1 MNKTKECLN
10 CEFFGQL
17 SDWQTVEY
25 AELIKQ
31 DNGTGFKDGK
41 PVTNTTV
48 GQQNSVLNE
57 MAKNGA
63 GFGKVYT
70 VCKKHKIILPENQAS
85 QCNDFIRKRENTIC
99 SQKE

>member
-70 VCKKHKIILPENQAS
+70 VCKKHKIISYNPMKNSTRSS
-85 QCNDFIRKRENTIC
+85 QTYYRKKN
-99 SQKE
+99 KDV